1 VVAESFCSNLLN
13 PKLLLLGQVMTAW
26 LAPIFDE
33 QLVVWMEPAR
43 AHDPEQTLREW
54 ETGLKFGAVTR
65 DEYRQ
70 QVLGLAPL
78 PGGSGPCCRPA

>member
-13 PKLLLLGQVMTAW
+13 PKLLLLGQMMTAW

-33 QLVVWMEPAR
+33 QLVVWM
-43 AHDPEQTLREW
+43 HDPEQTMCEW
-54 ETGLKFGAVTR
+54 DTALKYGTVTR